1 MYEYTFSAP
10 NSLFPDFVIEA
21 DDVLADCDFFGRQ
34 SQAGVAAEHTETAAP
49 GGSGRLLYANYKQLM
64 TKKAIFNFFIELI
77 RAFGLR
83 LQP

>member
-1 MYEYTFSAP
+1 MCEYPFAARNP
-10 NSLFPDFVIEA
+10 LFPDLVIAA
-21 DDVLADCDFFGRQ
+21 DAVLADCDFFGTQ
-34 SQAGVAAEHTETAAP
+34 SPAGVAADHTETAAP

-77 RAFGLR
+77 CVFGLR